1 MANGREFK
9 AAALTEVNSH
19 ILRAAR
25 DSLGDAQEEWGFFC
39 ECGHQDCHEHVKL
52 TLGAY
57 IALHDGGGSVLAA
70 GHRVDQRARARQLTA
85 DAEAFVHQAEQQGE
99 SSRTF

>member
-1 MANGREFK
+1 MAKGREFK
-9 AAALTEVNSH
+9 TAALTEVNSH

-39 ECGHQDCHEHVKL
+39 ECGHEDCHEHVKL

-57 IALHDGGGSVLAA
+57 SALHDGGGAVLAG
-70 GHRVDQRARARQLTA
+70 GHRADQLERVRR
-85 DAEAFVHQAEQQGE
+85 
-99 SSRTF
+99 SSA